1 MNNIIQ
7 NLYRSIYSY
16 IAEKRI
22 EKNDLAEWRIQTYLI
37 SIMISSVLMW
47 SYTIL
52 AQQTI
57 SNITPT
63 YVGIVFS
70 ATHIL
75 TLLLLRFSNNIF
87 LIGNISLVSGII
99 HQSTFSF
106 YAGGFDSDVLIW
118 LGVLPLFAGLILGK
132 KGLILWTTITT
143 LVALTFL
150 YLEYI
155 GYPFPNG
162 ISDRGKLISHS
173 ISVFGWI
180 FLTSTVIYLYLQIM
194 KKKNHNIESAN
205 QAKSKFLANMSHEL
219 RTPLNAIIGYSE
231 LAIEDL
237 QDLANLE
244 NKSITTSITDIK
256 KINSAGNHLLALI
269 NNILDLSKIEAGKE
283 DLFIETV
290 RISDLIKESVS
301 IAAPLFK
308 KNNLVLKEISASK
321 EEKIHIDITKV
332 KQILYNLL
340 SNAAKFSR
348 NGTVI
353 LNIEITNKNT
363 IVIIVSDEGIG
374 MNQLQTDKLFE
385 EFSQADSTTSNQYG
399 GTGLGLALTKK
410 LCELMEGG
418 ISVESELHKGTV
430 FTAIIKNNINSN

>member
-1 MNNIIQ
+1 MDNINQ
-7 NLYRSIYSY
+7 NLYRSFYSY

-22 EKNDLAEWRIQTYLI
+22 ERNDVSEWRIQTFFI
-37 SIMISSVLMW
+37 SIISTNVLMW
-47 SYTIL
+47 SYTLL

-57 SNITPT
+57 SNHIPT
-63 YVGIVFS
+63 YIGIIFS
-70 ATHIL
+70 ATHISS
-75 TLLLLRFSNNIF
+75 LLLFRFSNNIF
-87 LIGNISLVSGII
+87 LIANIALISGII
-99 HQSTFSF
+99 HQSSFSF
-106 YAGGFDSDVLIW
+106 FAGGFNSDALIW
-118 LGVLPLFAGLILGK
+118 FGVLPLFAGLLIGK
-132 KGLILWTTITT
+132 KGLILWTSITT
-143 LVALTFL
+143 SVALIFL
-150 YLEYI
+150 GLEYI
-155 GYPFPNG
+155 EFPFPNL
-162 ISDRGKLISHS
+162 ISDSGRLISHS

-180 FLTSTVIYLYLQIM
+180 FLNSTVIYLYLRIM
-194 KKKNHNIESAN
+194 KKNNHKIESAN

-237 QDLANLE
+237 QNLANLE
-244 NKSITTSITDIK
+244 NKSIITSVADIK
-256 KINSAGNHLLALI
+256 KINSAGNHLLTLI

-290 RISDLIKESVS
+290 SISDLIKESVS

-308 KNNLVLKEISASK
+308 KNNLVLKVISSCK
-321 EEKIHIDITKV
+321 ETKIHIDITKV

-340 SNAAKFSR
+340 SNAAKFSQ

-353 LNIEITNKNT
+353 LNIEITNENK

-374 MNQLQTDKLFE
+374 MSQDQTDKLFK
-385 EFSQADSTTSNQYG
+385 EFSQADSATSNQYG

-418 ISVESELHKGTV
+418 ISVESELNKGTA
-430 FTAIIKNNINSN
+430 FTATIKNNINFN